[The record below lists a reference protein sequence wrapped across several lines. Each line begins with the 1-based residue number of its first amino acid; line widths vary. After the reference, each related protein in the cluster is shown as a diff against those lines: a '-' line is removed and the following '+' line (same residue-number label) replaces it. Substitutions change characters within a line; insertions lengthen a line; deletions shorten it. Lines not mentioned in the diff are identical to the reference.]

1 MSAAQEQALGD
12 QADPSIIQAYGMYAD
27 EELQNFINE
36 KGKAMGAISHMP
48 DQEYQFR
55 LLDSPVVNAFAVP
68 GGYVYFTRGI
78 MAHFNNE
85 AEFAGV
91 LGHEIGHIT
100 ARHSAKQQTNQLLG
114 NLGFMVGVIA
124 SEKFRVFANEAGQ
137 GLGLMFLKFGRDH
150 ESQSDEL
157 GVEYS
162 TKIGYDSHEMADFFQ
177 TLNRLSEK
185 SGQSIPDFLSTHP
198 NPVNRYA
205 KVHEMSDAMQQQLGL
220 RDLKVNRNEF
230 LRRIDGLVYGED
242 PRQGYEENGVFYHPE
257 LLFQFPVPSNW
268 QLYNSPAQVQ
278 MAPADGQAM
287 MVFTL
292 SPETSLDAA
301 SQALVTQF
309 ELNVLESQRTN
320 VNGYSAIAMVSDQ
333 QAQQDQSGQTV
344 PGARIVT
351 YLIQKDNYIY
361 VFHGLSEQQNF
372 NNYIS
377 TFKRTMTNFD
387 NLTDRSKINVVPTRL
402 AVKEVPQTAT
412 LEQALRSLNASN
424 RDFEELAIVNGM
436 QLSDQVTRGMLIKTF
451 SKNYNLAESTTGSNT
466 TNTTTTRNTDSS
478 TTRNTGSNNQTNNNT
493 TTNQNQ
499 NTGTAPAKTTQT
511 KTTNSNTSDRKG
523 TKLILKKKP

>member
-1 MSAAQEQALGD
+1 MC
-12 QADPSIIQAYGMYAD
+12 I
-27 EELQNFINE
+27 
-36 KGKAMGAISHMP
+36 
-48 DQEYQFR
+48 
-55 LLDSPVVNAFAVP
+55 
-68 GGYVYFTRGI
+68 
-78 MAHFNNE
+78 
-85 AEFAGV
+85 
-91 LGHEIGHIT
+91 
-100 ARHSAKQQTNQLLG
+100 
-114 NLGFMVGVIA
+114 
-124 SEKFRVFANEAGQ
+124 
-137 GLGLMFLKFGRDH
+137 RD
-150 ESQSDEL
+150 
-157 GVEYS
+157 
-162 TKIGYDSHEMADFFQ
+162 
-177 TLNRLSEK
+177 R
-185 SGQSIPDFLSTHP
+185 
-198 NPVNRYA
+198 
-205 KVHEMSDAMQQQLGL
+205 
-220 RDLKVNRNEF
+220 
-230 LRRIDGLVYGED
+230 
-242 PRQGYEENGVFYHPE
+242 
-257 LLFQFPVPSNW
+257 
-268 QLYNSPAQVQ
+268 
-278 MAPADGQAM
+278 
-287 MVFTL
+287 
-292 SPETSLDAA
+292 
-301 SQALVTQF
+301 F

-412 LEQALRSLNASN
+412 LEQALRSLNASI
-424 RDFEELAIVNGM
+424 RYFEELAIVNGM